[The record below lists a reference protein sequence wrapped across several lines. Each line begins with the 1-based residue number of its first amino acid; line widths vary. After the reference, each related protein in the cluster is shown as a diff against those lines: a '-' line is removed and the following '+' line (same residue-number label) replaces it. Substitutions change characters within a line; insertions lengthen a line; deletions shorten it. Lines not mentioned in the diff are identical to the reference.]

1 MTTIYKVS
9 KRLWVDHS
17 KEINPAIERSCK
29 TTRLDD
35 LIKASNDFDEWCKVH
50 EEVLKDI
57 QTSAYGEGYHDGE
70 LVGAASERGILKEK
84 YRRLIMA
91 ASINN
96 ENPGWVQIAVI
107 ESILTPYDIIVPDI
121 ENLQEFPF
129 RSYPKK
135 ETRPSKT
142 DWCKNTFCPDCP
154 DSDTC
159 SESRK

>member
-1 MTTIYKVS
+1 MILHSQRWYKISEVQLTALRKGWTHTT
-9 KRLWVDHS
+9 
-17 KEINPAIERSCK
+17 
-29 TTRLDD
+29 LDYD
-35 LIKASNDFDEWCKVH
+35 K
-50 EEVLKDI
+50 
-57 QTSAYGEGYHDGE
+57 
-70 LVGAASERGILKEK
+70 GILQRVEEDQMIDCGCASHSQQSDQDTLKQK
-84 YRRLIMA
+84 YNQLMA

-96 ENPGWVQIAVI
+96 EHPGWVQIADI
-107 ESILTPYDIIVPDI
+107 ERILKPFDITPDI

-159 SESRK
+159 SESKK